1 MKWTEKLKRNIK
13 ELIGGSKT
21 YMPKKKFKK
30 KIRTKSTEAGLKAA
44 GLTKQEIAR
53 FGGK

>member
-1 MKWTEKLKRNIK
+1 MKWTEKLKRSVK

-21 YMPKKKFKK
+21 YMPKKAKK
-30 KIRTKSTEAGLKAA
+30 KIRTRSTEAGMKAA
-44 GLTKQEIAR
+44 GLTAKEIAR

>member
-1 MKWTEKLKRNIK
+1 MKWTEKLKRSVK

-21 YMPKKKFKK
+21 YMPKKQFKK
-30 KIRTKSTEAGLKAA
+30 KIRTKSTETGLKAA
-44 GLTKQEIAR
+44 GLTAKEIAR